1 MEAVM
6 RFLDPFT
13 DDQRTRIRASVLAH
27 AGADAAADLET
38 RTDPD
43 QAYAERIIDLLGND
57 VTVRPDGTP
66 EGDADDV
73 VATIDA
79 ITEHWT

>member
-1 MEAVM
+1 M

>member
-1 MEAVM
+1 M
-6 RFLDPFT
+6 RFLEPFS
-13 DDQRTRIRASVLAH
+13 DDQRARIRASVLAH
-27 AGADAAADLET
+27 AGAEAAAELET

-43 QAYAERIIDLLGND
+43 QAYAEGIIDLLGND

-66 EGDADDV
+66 EGDADSV
-73 VATIDA
+73 ISTIEA